1 MIHFKLKQVNQ
12 LSSGLT
18 IQLVYATE
26 PHQSY
31 PAHFQH
37 SIIINDKAFNL
48 IYPNFYRHTANS
60 SIYFIYGTH
69 YYSKSEIYAIVQEL
83 SVLVEQ
89 IKSKTIIQIEPCYFY
104 SYKINRI
111 LRHARLMYHY
121 RTPILSFLNQLII
134 FLRKAIDCP
143 NYTGIYFIGF

>member
-1 MIHFKLKQVNQ
+1 MIYFEIKQVNQ

-26 PHQSY
+26 HHQPY
-31 PAHFQH
+31 PTHFQH
-37 SIIINDKAFNL
+37 SIVINDKAFNL
-48 IYPNFYRHTANS
+48 IYPNFYQHTANS

-83 SVLVEQ
+83 SVLAEKIQ
-89 IKSKTIIQIEPCYFY
+89 SKTVIQIEPCYFY